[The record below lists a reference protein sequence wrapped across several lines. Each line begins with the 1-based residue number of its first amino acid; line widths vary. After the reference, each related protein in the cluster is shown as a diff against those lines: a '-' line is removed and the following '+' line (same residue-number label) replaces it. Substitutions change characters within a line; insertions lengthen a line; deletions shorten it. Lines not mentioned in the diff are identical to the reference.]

1 MNLGAFLR
9 MKTRIFIV
17 RHTETVG
24 NIEKRY
30 SCIKKPP
37 KIRTNTQY
45 KLYCFLLYT
54 KMLDECNSETKIMH
68 FGIKLALL
76 SYFNKHYDM
85 LE

>member
-1 MNLGAFLR
+1 M
-9 MKTRIFIV
+9 
-17 RHTETVG
+17 H
-24 NIEKRY
+24 
-30 SCIKKPP
+30 KKPP

-54 KMLDECNSETKIMH
+54 KMLDECNSEMEIMH

-76 SYFNKHYDM
+76 RYFNKHYDM